1 MEECQCVL
9 RAGWEDVFDWV
20 SERVRL
26 FVPDAAGGRLLVH
39 STQPPPP
46 PRQDFTSGK
55 SQALTPGE
63 KQNSQQSASP
73 VFRGRKLVLNYT
85 DGSPCDS
92 SSSKSKRAA
101 SPSPRNND
109 DDDEK
114 HRRPKNPKGGSDRH
128 KPNSPTQRKST
139 LISLLCDRDPLAP
152 QASVAFIGASPDE
165 CAYFFE
171 VRSAAACGGVSDA
184 RQSLGPGGVFGVM

>member
-1 MEECQCVL
+1 MK
-9 RAGWEDVFDWV
+9 
-20 SERVRL
+20 
-26 FVPDAAGGRLLVH
+26 
-39 STQPPPP
+39 T
-46 PRQDFTSGK
+46 
-55 SQALTPGE
+55 
-63 KQNSQQSASP
+63 NSQQSAAP
-73 VFRGRKLVLNYT
+73 VFRGRKLVLHYT

-92 SSSKSKRAA
+92 PPRSKRAA
-101 SPSPRNND
+101 SPSPRRDD

-114 HRRPKNPKGGSDRH
+114 HRPSKNPKGGSDRH
-128 KPNSPTQRKST
+128 KPNSPTHRKST

-152 QASVAFIGASPDE
+152 QASVAFIGVSPDE